1 MDLHGI
7 EQVLPA
13 NLLDRNLSSWRAG
26 DAWLGGGTWLFSTEQ
41 PALRRLHDLM
51 AIPIGSPI
59 AEEDSGLTIRST
71 CTIAEL
77 QQHTIAHNDWRAAS
91 LIGKCCD
98 SFLAGFKI
106 WNAATV
112 GGNICMSLPAGPM
125 IALCVALDG
134 TYTLRSCGG
143 EVRKVAALDFTIG
156 DHDSILA
163 PGELLQI
170 IELPAAGLRRRV
182 AMRRFSLV
190 KDGRS
195 SVLVIGSHDTDTGAF
210 ALTVTAATSRP
221 VQLHFDKLPEKQH
234 LRYSLASKIDPRL
247 WFDDPNGTPDHRRH
261 LTTFFAEDVVKV
273 LS

>member
-112 GGNICMSLPAGPM
+112 GGKEKFARWLPLISP
-125 IALCVALDG
+125 
-134 TYTLRSCGG
+134 
-143 EVRKVAALDFTIG
+143 
-156 DHDSILA
+156 
-163 PGELLQI
+163 
-170 IELPAAGLRRRV
+170 
-182 AMRRFSLV
+182 
-190 KDGRS
+190 
-195 SVLVIGSHDTDTGAF
+195 
-210 ALTVTAATSRP
+210 
-221 VQLHFDKLPEKQH
+221 
-234 LRYSLASKIDPRL
+234 
-247 WFDDPNGTPDHRRH
+247 
-261 LTTFFAEDVVKV
+261 
-273 LS
+273 

>member
-51 AIPIGSPI
+51 AIPIGSP
-59 AEEDSGLTIRST
+59 
-71 CTIAEL
+71 IAEL

-221 VQLHFDKLPEKQH
+221 VQLRFDKLPEKQQ